1 MPGLVSLQM
10 GQPGRP
16 ITMVL
21 AKQNIPILNGDF
33 IIPKIR
39 DVNIQKT
46 LADLSPEPPV
56 HHQHQQER
64 ATHSRSPL
72 LLSNIRTS
80 ANSGIKFVQLV
91 LEQPKSSSGDTANK
105 KSMKMQD
112 MKKEPASCDSDQ
124 PGAHVCTICG
134 QTCDQ
139 KTAFNAHIR
148 AHLKEKL
155 NTKMVR
161 NQQAKN
167 KETSTTSTMVE
178 KVIDLKNISAPNK
191 RKLEVTSE
199 DMLQVKSKIKL
210 EPPSSCDFT
219 HIFEASETVSIKS
232 EESDNIQELLPEM
245 TTPSPDIPDL
255 DDSFLDSQFSKEMEL
270 NRVELNNDLSSILDQ
285 IEKDFEGP
293 NINLHD
299 VNLETPPES
308 DSETDILSFLNHDT
322 VIKKEINLSD
332 ILNQVP
338 IQASPM
344 MMVPPRLAESSPGS
358 DELDRLIPMELE
370 TQSDQVSLRRDPTA
384 ADHDYLVNS
393 LADTAPVAS
402 PLSVVSLPNTI
413 QQNIET
419 QANDSSLGK
428 FLVSPSSGQTTNEST
443 TNSMGPLSLS
453 KFASLPPKA
462 IAVLNQLPGK
472 LVLQKSGTDSRVVN
486 VFKVEKVGS
495 GQSSTSNSTLI
506 NIECLQDASKDVM
519 HLGSNNMANAKIIE
533 TTKGSDGEKEYKI
546 VLGVDRESSRCK
558 ISAKSKQ
565 SADCSI
571 CGKSITTK
579 NMARHMEKHTG
590 KKKFQCEICQASFFQ
605 KTHLKNHIVLHEN
618 GEYHECQECKQ
629 KFLRKADMQKH
640 QKTIHC
646 IDIPLSCNI
655 CGAQFSEQQK
665 LEFHRKSHNNEK
677 KELCGLCGEKFDD
690 KEAMITHMQQHTSA
704 IIDKPFSCNVCH
716 KTFAQKGHLN
726 RHIKSHGGE
735 LDLVC
740 LVCSKQCKNKI
751 ELVRH
756 RSSHLACTLCS
767 AVFDTKVLLAQHMLK
782 SHPPASSVPEASS
795 GFMSLLSPG
804 SLSSQDFEF
813 FEDESNSST
822 VLSRSPVDL
831 FHSSFDISPS
841 YSSDESPAMDVL
853 DHFGSFLNDFDSDGP
868 LINDTM
874 GGEKSF
880 SRSSDETYSHS
891 QNLTLDDI
899 SDSSFFDIS
908 HQLDEEIY
916 NADLFASMK

>member
-1 MPGLVSLQM
+1 MSVSGPVSIQM

-33 IIPKIR
+33 IIPKIQ
-39 DVNIQKT
+39 DINIQKT

-56 HHQHQQER
+56 KQEEM
-64 ATHSRSPL
+64 ATQSKSPL
-72 LLSNIRTS
+72 MLSDMRTTT
-80 ANSGIKFVQLV
+80 NSGIKFVQLV
-91 LEQPKSSSGDTANK
+91 LEQPKNPSSETISK
-105 KSMKMQD
+105 KTNKMQEP
-112 MKKEPASCDSDQ
+112 KKEISNGDGASDKS
-124 PGAHVCTICG
+124 GEHVCTICG
-134 QTCDQ
+134 STYAQ

-155 NTKMVR
+155 NRK
-161 NQQAKN
+161 NQKAK
-167 KETSTTSTMVE
+167 TTE
-178 KVIDLKNISAPNK
+178 KATTPIPESGSDLKNVSAPSAPNK
-191 RKLEVTSE
+191 RKLDVSGETF
-199 DMLQVKSKIKL
+199 QVSSKIKL
-210 EPPSSCDFT
+210 EIESVDDFNQM
-219 HIFEASETVSIKS
+219 FQASEIVSNKS
-232 EESDNIQELLPEM
+232 ETGDNKHELFPDM
-245 TTPSPDIPDL
+245 STPSPDIPDL
-255 DDSFLDSQFSKEMEL
+255 EENLLSCEFSKEMEM

-299 VNLETPPES
+299 VNLDTPPES
-308 DSETDILSFLNHDT
+308 DSETDILSFLNHGAE
-322 VIKKEINLSD
+322 IKKEVNLSD
-332 ILNQVP
+332 ILDEVP
-338 IQASPM
+338 LNPSPM
-344 MMVPPRLAESSPGS
+344 MMVSPRLAESSSAS
-358 DELDRLIPMELE
+358 DELDRLIPMGLE
-370 TQSDQVSLRRDPTA
+370 TPLDQVSMRREQTA
-384 ADHDYLVNS
+384 ADHDYLVNP
-393 LADTAPVAS
+393 LAEPSPLAAVTPENTATAPHQNAS
-402 PLSVVSLPNTI
+402 NVS
-413 QQNIET
+413 
-419 QANDSSLGK
+419 K
-428 FLVSPSSGQTTNEST
+428 FLVSPSTTLNSHEMN
-443 TNSMGPLSLS
+443 TNSSGPLSLS
-453 KFASLPPKA
+453 KFASLPAKA

-486 VFKVEKVGS
+486 VFKVEKIGA
-495 GQSSTSNSTLI
+495 GQSSTSMI
-506 NIECLQDASKDVM
+506 NIECLQDASKDGM
-519 HLGSNNMANAKIIE
+519 HLGSNMANAKIIE

-558 ISAKSKQ
+558 ISSKSKQ

-618 GEYHECQECKQ
+618 GEYHECEECQQ
-629 KFLRKADMQKH
+629 KFLRKADLQKH

-646 IDIPLSCNI
+646 IDITLSCNI

-665 LEFHRKSHNNEK
+665 LEFHRKSHSNER
-677 KELCGLCGEKFDD
+677 KELCGLCGEKFED
-690 KEAMITHMQQHTSA
+690 KEAMIAHMQQHTSA

-740 LVCSKQCKNKI
+740 LVCNKQCKNKI

-756 RSSHLACTLCS
+756 RASHLGCQVCA

-782 SHPPASSVPEASS
+782 SHPPATSIPEPSS

-813 FEDESNSST
+813 FEDESNSS
-822 VLSRSPVDL
+822 SSMSCSPVDL
-831 FHSSFDISPS
+831 FHSSFDISPN
-841 YSSDESPAMDVL
+841 YSSDESPSMDVL

-868 LINDTM
+868 LINDAV

-880 SRSSDETYSHS
+880 SRSSEPTYS

-916 NADLFASMK
+916 SADLFAS

>member
-1 MPGLVSLQM
+1 MSVSGPGSLQV
-10 GQPGRP
+10 GQQP

-33 IIPKIR
+33 IIPKIQ
-39 DVNIQKT
+39 DINIQKS
-46 LADLSPEPPV
+46 LADLSPEPPMQRQEPGT
-56 HHQHQQER
+56 HQ
-64 ATHSRSPL
+64 AKSPL
-72 LLSNIRTS
+72 MLTDMRRTT
-80 ANSGIKFVQLV
+80 NSGIKFVQLV
-91 LEQPKSSSGDTANK
+91 LEQPKNPGSETINK
-105 KSMKMQD
+105 NVNKMPEP
-112 MKKEPASCDSDQ
+112 KKKIINTGSDQ
-124 PGAHVCTICG
+124 AEHVCTICG
-134 QTCDQ
+134 STYAQ

-155 NTKMVR
+155 NKKS
-161 NQQAKN
+161 QKAKRAEESPPPMGEGGSEG
-167 KETSTTSTMVE
+167 KTVTMA
-178 KVIDLKNISAPNK
+178 SK
-191 RKLEVTSE
+191 RKLDVTG
-199 DMLQVKSKIKL
+199 DMFPASSKIKL
-210 EPPSSCDFT
+210 EMESGDDLND
-219 HIFEASETVSIKS
+219 ILKQSEVLSIKS
-232 EESDNIQELLPEM
+232 ETSENNQELLPIM
-245 TTPSPDIPDL
+245 STPSPDIPEL
-255 DDSFLDSQFSKEMEL
+255 EENLLSSEFSKELEL

-299 VNLETPPES
+299 VNLETPPDS
-308 DSETDILSFLNHDT
+308 DTETDILSFLNNEPH
-322 VIKKEINLSD
+322 IKEEENFPGITAKAP
-332 ILNQVP
+332 LN
-338 IQASPM
+338 PM
-344 MMVPPRLAESSPGS
+344 MMVSPRLAESSLVS
-358 DELDRLIPMELE
+358 EELDMMIPTM
-370 TQSDQVSLRRDPTA
+370 TMADQVSHRRDQTA
-384 ADHDYLVNS
+384 SDHDYLVN
-393 LADTAPVAS
+393 PS
-402 PLSVVSLPNTI
+402 PLAAVTQENTVSAPPA
-413 QQNIET
+413 
-419 QANDSSLGK
+419 ANLSK
-428 FLVSPSSGQTTNEST
+428 FLVSPSTTLNSSNPSAST
-443 TNSMGPLSLS
+443 PLSLA
-453 KFASLPPKA
+453 KFASLPAKA

-495 GQSSTSNSTLI
+495 GQSSTSMI
-506 NIECLQDASKDVM
+506 NIECLQDGSKDGTQV
-519 HLGSNNMANAKIIE
+519 GSNMANAKIIE

-558 ISAKSKQ
+558 ISSKSKQ

-618 GEYHECQECKQ
+618 GEYHECEECKQ
-629 KFLRKADMQKH
+629 KFLRKADLQKH

-646 IDIPLSCNI
+646 IDIALSCNV

-665 LEFHRKSHNNEK
+665 LEFHRKSHSNEK
-677 KELCGLCGEKFDD
+677 KELCGLCGEKFED
-690 KEAMITHMQQHTSA
+690 KEAMIAHMAQHTSA

-740 LVCSKQCKNKI
+740 LVCNKQCKNKV

-756 RSSHLACTLCS
+756 RASHLGCQVCA

-782 SHPPASSVPEASS
+782 CHPPPTSISEPSS

-813 FEDESNSST
+813 FEDESNSSSS
-822 VLSRSPVDL
+822 LSRSPVDL
-831 FHSSFDISPS
+831 FHSSLTLSPSYSSISPS
-841 YSSDESPAMDVL
+841 YSSDESPAMEVL
-853 DHFGSFLNDFDSDGP
+853 DHFGSFLNDLDYDSP
-868 LINDTM
+868 LMDETI
-874 GGEKSF
+874 GGQKSL
-880 SRSSDETYSHS
+880 SRSSEEIFS
-891 QNLTLDDI
+891 QNPTLHDI

-916 NADLFASMK
+916 SADLFAS

>member
-1 MPGLVSLQM
+1 MSVSVPVS

-33 IIPKIR
+33 IIPKIQ
-39 DVNIQKT
+39 DINIQKT

-56 HHQHQQER
+56 KQEEIV
-64 ATHSRSPL
+64 TQSKSPL
-72 LLSNIRTS
+72 MLSDMRTTT
-80 ANSGIKFVQLV
+80 NSGIKFVQLV
-91 LEQPKSSSGDTANK
+91 LEQHKIPSGEANSK
-105 KSMKMQD
+105 KASKMQET
-112 MKKEPASCDSDQ
+112 KKDITNGDGASDLS
-124 PGAHVCTICG
+124 GEHVCTICG
-134 QTCDQ
+134 QTYNQ

-155 NTKMVR
+155 NKK
-161 NQQAKN
+161 NQLAKTAE
-167 KETSTTSTMVE
+167 KATTPLAESGS
-178 KVIDLKNISAPNK
+178 DLKAVSAPNK
-191 RKLEVTSE
+191 RKLDVSGEILPVTSR
-199 DMLQVKSKIKL
+199 IKL
-210 EPPSSCDFT
+210 ETESVDDFT
-219 HIFEASETVSIKS
+219 QFFKASETVSIKS
-232 EESDNIQELLPEM
+232 ETQEKKCLELLPEM
-245 TTPSPDIPDL
+245 CTPSPDIPDL
-255 DDSFLDSQFSKEMEL
+255 EENFLSCEFSKEMEM

-299 VNLETPPES
+299 VNLATPPES
-308 DSETDILSFLNHDT
+308 DSETDILSFLNDEP
-322 VIKKEINLSD
+322 VIKKEVNLSD
-332 ILNQVP
+332 ILDEVP
-338 IQASPM
+338 AHPSPM
-344 MMVPPRLAESSPGS
+344 MMVSPRLAESSSVS
-358 DELDRLIPMELE
+358 DELDRLIPLELE
-370 TQSDQVSLRRDPTA
+370 TPSDAVSMRRDQTA
-384 ADHDYLVNS
+384 ADHDYLVNP
-393 LADTAPVAS
+393 LADPSPLPPVTHASTAPHQN
-402 PLSVVSLPNTI
+402 VSNLT
-413 QQNIET
+413 
-419 QANDSSLGK
+419 K
-428 FLVSPSSGQTTNEST
+428 FLVSPSTTLTSNET
-443 TNSMGPLSLS
+443 NTNSMGPLSLS
-453 KFASLPPKA
+453 KFASLPAKA

-486 VFKVEKVGS
+486 VFKVEKIGS
-495 GQSSTSNSTLI
+495 GQSSTSMI
-506 NIECLQDASKDVM
+506 NIECLQDASKDGL
-519 HLGSNNMANAKIIE
+519 HLGPNMANAKIIE

-558 ISAKSKQ
+558 ISSKSKQ

-618 GEYHECQECKQ
+618 GEYHECEECKQ
-629 KFLRKADMQKH
+629 KFLRKADLQKH

-646 IDIPLSCNI
+646 IDITLSCNI

-665 LEFHRKSHNNEK
+665 LEFHRKSHSNER
-677 KELCGLCGEKFDD
+677 KELCGLCGEKFED
-690 KEAMITHMQQHTSA
+690 KEAMIAHMQQHTSA

-740 LVCSKQCKNKI
+740 LVCNKQCKNKI

-756 RSSHLACTLCS
+756 RSSHLGCQVCA

-782 SHPPASSVPEASS
+782 SHPPATAIPEPSS

-813 FEDESNSST
+813 FEDESNSSSS
-822 VLSRSPVDL
+822 LSQSPVDL

-841 YSSDESPAMDVL
+841 YSSDESPGMDVL
-853 DHFGSFLNDFDSDGP
+853 DHFGSFLNDFDSDSP
-868 LINDTM
+868 LINDTI
-874 GGEKSF
+874 GGAKSF
-880 SRSSDETYSHS
+880 SRSSDETYS

-916 NADLFASMK
+916 NADLFAS